1 MTTQPLPGRVFLV
14 VLLGALSTVS
24 PFSIDMYL
32 PAFAAIARDFRS
44 TTASVSLSVPAY
56 FLGLA
61 LGQLFYGPVLDRFG
75 RKKPLLFGLLLY
87 ILACGGC
94 TVSHSISMLI
104 AFRFLQA
111 LGGCVA
117 QVGAMTMVRD
127 FFAAEES
134 AKIYSLLVLMIGL
147 SPLLAPTAGGYIST
161 WLGWHWIFIFLGIIV
176 AGILTLVMI
185 FLPEPHAPDPSISL
199 RLKPMLATYGRII
212 SNPPFRAYGFS
223 SAFAFATLFIYVAG
237 SPLIFMDRFHISP
250 ENYGLIFALLS
261 VGFIGS
267 NQLNVLLLKKWRSH
281 RIYPVAL
288 VYQLIVNVTFLA
300 GVASGWFG
308 LTATILFFFLSVS
321 SIGFLTPNAT
331 ALALAPFPKDAG
343 SASALLGFVQMGLGG
358 LASAGVGM
366 AAAGNIVPVMGS
378 MAFCSMVAFLIL
390 KFAKNGLQSANDAR
404 PEPPV
409 QPLPGIH

>member
-1 MTTQPLPGRVFLV
+1 MTTKPLPGRVFLV

-32 PAFAAIARDFRS
+32 PAFAAIAKDLHS
-44 TTASVSLSVPAY
+44 DTASVSLSVPAY

-61 LGQLFYGPVLDRFG
+61 IGQLFYGPVLDRFG
-75 RKKPLLFGLLLY
+75 RKKPLLAGLVLY
-87 ILACGGC
+87 ILACAGC
-94 TVSHSISMLI
+94 MLSQSITMLI

-147 SPLLAPTAGGYIST
+147 SPLLAPTAGGFIST
-161 WLGWHWIFIFLGIIV
+161 WLGWQAIFIFLGVIV

-185 FLPEPHAPDPSISL
+185 SLPEPHPPDPSVL
-199 RLKPMLATYGRII
+199 LKWKPMLATYGRIVRH
-212 SNPPFRAYGFS
+212 PAFRTYGFS

-250 ENYGLIFALLS
+250 ERYGLVFALLS

-267 NQLNVLLLKKWRSH
+267 NQLNVVLLKKWRSH
-281 RIYPVAL
+281 EIYPAAL
-288 VYQLIVNVTFLA
+288 AYQLVVNLVFLA
-300 GVASGWFG
+300 GVATGWFE
-308 LTATILFFFLSVS
+308 LPMTILFFFLSVS
-321 SIGFLTPNAT
+321 SIGFLSPNAT
-331 ALALAPFPKDAG
+331 ALALEPFSKEAG

-358 LASAGVGM
+358 LASAGVGL
-366 AAAGNIVPVMGS
+366 AAAGNIIPVMGS
-378 MAFCSMVAFLIL
+378 MAFCSAVAFLLL
-390 KFAKNGLQSANDAR
+390 KAGNQR
-404 PEPPV
+404 
-409 QPLPGIH
+409 Q